1 MNGVSFAES
10 FLRLFSKIRLFSRSK
25 DQPYRLYSFPES
37 MSKTSTDRAQ
47 KHAWFQWIFAEE
59 RPSHQAAAVKHP
71 WWQVMCLTGVD
82 YFSTLGY
89 QPGIAALA
97 AGALSPIATIILVL
111 LTLFG
116 ALPIYRRVAAL
127 SPHGEGSISMLEHFL
142 PWWQGKFLVLLLL
155 GFVATD
161 FIITIT
167 LSAADA
173 TAHILENPLVPAAV
187 HGQAVPITLV
197 LVALLCGVFLKG
209 FREAVGIAVVLVIT
223 YLGLNLV
230 VLSVGTYQVLQHPE
244 LIQAWQ
250 SRLFE
255 NHSNPLVLLG
265 IAALLFPKLAL
276 GLSGFETGVAVMPM
290 VQGQKG
296 DTEANPRGRIH
307 NTFKL
312 LTAAAVTMS
321 FFLIVSSFVTTFL
334 IPVQEFQPGGSASGR
349 ALAYLSHEYLGAVF
363 GSIYDLSTI
372 SILWFAGASAMAG
385 LLNIVPRYL
394 PRYGMAPNWA
404 RASRPL
410 VLVFTAIAFAV
421 TILFKANVEAQGGA
435 YATGVLVLMS
445 SASLAVT
452 LSVVGRRSLR
462 GVVMF
467 SLITLVFIYTT
478 ILNIIER
485 PDGVKI
491 AAFFIT
497 AIVVTSFCS
506 RVWRSTELRVES
518 IEMDEKAR
526 QLIAEV
532 SHNYI
537 RIIANRK
544 QAGDEQE
551 YSLKEQE
558 VREDNHIPAIDPILF
573 LEIRISDASEFAETI
588 VVTGVEVGAY
598 KILRAQGSAV
608 PNTIAAILFDIRD
621 QTHKI
626 PHAYFGWIEGNPIQ
640 YLLRF
645 LLFGEGDTAVVT
657 REVLRRA
664 EPDPKRRPAIHVG
677 G

>member
-1 MNGVSFAES
+1 
-10 FLRLFSKIRLFSRSK
+10 
-25 DQPYRLYSFPES
+25 
-37 MSKTSTDRAQ
+37 MSKTPNFTTPSQ
-47 KHAWFQWIFAEE
+47 HPWLQWLFAEE
-59 RPSHQAAAVKHP
+59 HPTHQGHTITYP

-127 SPHGEGSISMLEHFL
+127 SPHGEGSISMLEHL
-142 PWWQGKFLVLLLL
+142 LAWWQGKLLVLLLL

-173 TAHILENPLVPAAV
+173 TAHILENPLVPESL
-187 HGQAVPITLV
+187 HGQAVIITLI
-197 LVALLCGVFLKG
+197 LVGLLCAVFLKG
-209 FREAVGIAVVLVIT
+209 FREAVGLSVVLVIV
-223 YLGLNLV
+223 YLALNLV
-230 VLSVGTYQVLQHPE
+230 ILSVGVYQIAQHPE
-244 LIQAWQ
+244 VIQAWHT
-250 SRLFE
+250 RLFE

-296 DTEANPRGRIH
+296 DTEENPRGRIH

-312 LTAAAVTMS
+312 LSSAAVTMS

-334 IPVQEFQPGGSASGR
+334 IPAKEFQPGGSASGR
-349 ALAYLSHEYLGAVF
+349 ALAYLSHAYLGDIF

-372 SILWFAGASAMAG
+372 FILWFAGASAMAG

-445 SASLAVT
+445 SASFAVT
-452 LSVVGRRSLR
+452 LSVRGRRSWR
-462 GVVMF
+462 GVMTF
-467 SLITLVFIYTT
+467 SLITLIFIYTT
-478 ILNIIER
+478 VVNIIER

-491 AAFFIT
+491 ATFFIT
-497 AIVVTSFCS
+497 TIIVTSLCS

-518 IEMDEKAR
+518 IGMDEKAR
-526 QLIAEV
+526 HLIAEV
-532 SHNYI
+532 AHNNI

-551 YSLKEQE
+551 YSLKEYE
-558 VREDNHIPAIDPILF
+558 VREDNHIPSTDPILF
-573 LEIRISDASEFAETI
+573 LEIQISDASEFAETI
-588 VVTGVEVGAY
+588 SVTGIEVGGY

-621 QTHKI
+621 QTDKI

-657 REVLRRA
+657 REVLRRS
-664 EPDPKRRPAIHVG
+664 EPNPKRRPAIHVG